1 VSIYVGMDL
10 HSDNVMIGWMD
21 ADGKRLKH
29 QRLPNRL
36 DIILDCL
43 NPQKEQI
50 VQIGVE
56 VTYNWYWLVDG
67 LLEAQYPVVLAHAAA
82 MQQYSGLKHTD
93 DVSDA
98 FFVTELMRLKRLPTG
113 HIYDAKLRPYRDLL
127 RRRQLLVHHRTSL
140 LLSVKSLYTRTT
152 GQKLSQGETKALEP
166 ETVAEWFDHPA
177 DQLIAGE
184 QAKLIQDL
192 NASIHALE
200 KEVEAVADQLPCY
213 HRIQELP
220 GIGRILALTISMETG
235 PIARFVQDGNYVSYC
250 RCVPT
255 ERESNG
261 KNKGENNG
269 KCGNKYLAW
278 VPRLRD
284 GSGAFRSA
292 LRRALLPVLRA
303 QESQDQHDGGHQV
316 SGGQTLESGLAC
328 DDEKRAVR
336 PATDVP
342 VLAQARG
349 EKDRL
354 EFGGEW
360 PASIGVGQ
368 RANGLIGSHS
378 SPAKH

>member
-261 KNKGENNG
+261 KYKGENNG

-278 VPRLRD
+278 AYVEAAHFARRYDAPCCRYYEHKKAKTNTMVATKSLAGKLSKAGWHVMTKNEPYDPQRMFPFLRKP
-284 GSGAFRSA
+284 A
-292 LRRALLPVLRA
+292 
-303 QESQDQHDGGHQV
+303 
-316 SGGQTLESGLAC
+316 
-328 DDEKRAVR
+328 EKRTA
-336 PATDVP
+336 
-342 VLAQARG
+342 
-349 EKDRL
+349 
-354 EFGGEW
+354 
-360 PASIGVGQ
+360 
-368 RANGLIGSHS
+368 
-378 SPAKH
+378 